1 MRTTN
6 LFFFFVS
13 CNILVLAT
21 MIFVGISSYFNP
33 FLLKR
38 NQRTFVAEESTYVIV
53 TSRYIQS
60 VFYYNVIRRISPI
73 QLLENI

>member
-1 MRTTN
+1 
-6 LFFFFVS
+6 
-13 CNILVLAT
+13 

-53 TSRYIQS
+53 TSMYIHLSSIIMSS
-60 VFYYNVIRRISPI
+60 VGSLPYSKGPSGEHMKSLETENVVHAKSV
-73 QLLENI
+73 